1 MKDQNETQT
10 FLDEARQYQEDMH
23 TAVTYMKEH
32 DVFSRLSR
40 NGVQVNTH
48 DFIPIVTLMDV
59 KGETKDARTADIHQK
74 LDTLAEVLSE
84 PDREKRD
91 DFLALIYYLIDDY
104 AVDFDP
110 VTMNMNDPAEV
121 AKLLQSMQ
129 NSQTIGAEQDD
140 SLREKLDRVA
150 GDPRTEALF
159 GGALGLQNEKTEA
172 DLPENL
178 QQAKPALKREAPRH
192 ATYQEAKDQLE
203 STATRWDKD
212 SVIGIL
218 GQQMTGACDTIRKL
232 ILSTAPEKRY
242 EEIAPL
248 FTKVLLYA
256 HLCSDRAANGGEPGE
271 MEKLLAT
278 GNSIRENIDSSTRQ
292 LATDPVFQELVLER
306 IGGTEGAVPCPE
318 CAKFEKMIL
327 SGGCEPFWL
336 ENKQRLKNL
345 ENQKEQPAAAKENQ
359 PVQQKQLDIPKI
371 TK

>member
-1 MKDQNETQT
+1 MNNRTETQT

-40 NGVQVNTH
+40 NGVPVNTH
-48 DFIPIVTLMDV
+48 DFIPIVTLMEV
-59 KGETKDARTADIHQK
+59 KGETKDERTADIHQK

-129 NSQTIGAEQDD
+129 DSQTIGAEQDD
-140 SLREKLDRVA
+140 SLLEKLERVA
-150 GDPRTEALF
+150 GDPRTEELF
-159 GGALGLQNEKTEA
+159 GGALDLFKEKTEA
-172 DLPENL
+172 DFIDLP
-178 QQAKPALKREAPRH
+178 QTKPAAKRETPRH

-203 STATRWDKD
+203 STATRWEKD

-218 GQQMTGACDTIRKL
+218 GQQITGACDAIRKL

-256 HLCSDRAANGGEPGE
+256 HLCSDRAANGGEPGK

-278 GNSIRENIDSSTRQ
+278 DNSIRENIDSSVRQ

-306 IGGTEGAVPCPE
+306 IGGTEGAIPCPE

-336 ENKQRLKNL
+336 EYKQRLKDL
-345 ENQKEQPAAAKENQ
+345 ESQKEQPAAAKENQ